1 MATLKENY
9 TLPVPPISVCP
20 DCGLTIKPAAYNDGG
35 DWHLHGWDC
44 VTLCQAWD
52 DYGPD
57 FEWPF
62 VEDWATGGDLE
73 AAGFVVVGG

>member
-20 DCGLTIKPAAYNDGG
+20 DCGLTIKPLAYHDGEV
-35 DWHLHGWDC
+35 WQFCWDC
-44 VTLCQAWD
+44 EKQCQACAD
-52 DYGPD
+52 DMPA

-62 VEDWATGGDLE
+62 IDYWATTSYLK